1 MTASSH
7 QVTVQLVELPRFSFL
22 AREAATQLVEM
33 IGAERRSV
41 FAEFTYR
48 MPVSYLVC

>member
-1 MTASSH
+1 MTALSH
-7 QVTVQLVELPRFSFL
+7 QVTVQRAELLISSFL
-22 AREAATQLVEM
+22 AREAATQLGLL
-33 IGAERRSV
+33 GAERRSV